1 MTAVVFLPPAPEEFK
16 TCITGKISVPV
27 KVEFEPVGRFYEALC
42 MRLHHKNTLSQ
53 GSVSSSSSSESEEED
68 EDDEENESLLLSL
81 DPKEWKN
88 QDHYEVLGL
97 SKFRHKATEDQI
109 KRAYKKKVL
118 KHHPDKRRARGLQVK
133 DGEDDYFTCITR
145 AYEIL
150 GNPLKRRA
158 YDSADPQ
165 FDDSVPPVNTQS
177 KENFLSV
184 FGPVFAQNS
193 RWSNRKKVPQLG
205 DENSSYDEVNHF
217 YSFWYEFDSWREF
230 SYFDEEEKEKG
241 ENRDERKWIEK
252 QNKVARQKRKKEEM
266 ARIRQLVDNAYAC
279 DPRIRRF
286 KEEEK
291 EKKLA
296 QKRAKEEAM
305 RQKAEEEEKKRR
317 EIEEEERKR
326 REEEE
331 EKARAQAAQE
341 KKEKEAQKKA
351 LRKERKMLRSTLK
364 DFNYFAKDESE
375 KVANMAEVDKLS
387 ELLGLVKLQT
397 LNESLTSGDLEKAKA
412 AFIREVQELKA
423 QNEEEKRKQLEAL
436 QSKSGGDSSGK
447 GGKEWSEAEIRT
459 LIKAVN
465 VFPAGTKE
473 RWEVIANFIKQHV
486 SVSDKNAKDVLSKA
500 KELQKNDLALK
511 EEAQKKAFE
520 KFEKEHIKIAQAKP
534 KEGVTSER
542 YESVAEQQV
551 RETGTNPAP
560 WTADEQKLLE
570 QALKTYPASHPDR
583 WDQISSCIPS
593 RSKKD
598 CMLRYKELVELI
610 RAKKAATE
618 AVNKGKK

>member
-1 MTAVVFLPPAPEEFK
+1 MSAVVFLPPAPEEFT
-16 TCITGKISVPV
+16 TCITGKISAPM
-27 KVEFEPVGRFYEALC
+27 KVEFEPVGRFFEALC

-68 EDDEENESLLLSL
+68 DDEEENESLLLSL
-81 DPKEWKN
+81 DPKDWKN

-97 SKFRHKATEDQI
+97 SKLRYKATEDQI

-158 YDSADPQ
+158 YDSADPL
-165 FDDSVPPVNTQS
+165 FDDSVPPVNAQS

-193 RWSNRKKVPQLG
+193 RWSVRRKVPQLG

-296 QKRAKEEAM
+296 QKRAKEEVI
-305 RQKAEEEEKKRR
+305 RQKAEEEEKRRR
-317 EIEEEERKR
+317 EVEEEERKK

-351 LRKERKMLRSTLK
+351 LRKERKILRSTIK

-397 LNESLTSGDLEKAKA
+397 LNESLTSGDLEKAKE
-412 AFIREVQELKA
+412 AFFREVQELKA
-423 QNEEEKRKQLEAL
+423 QNEEEKRKQLAAM

-447 GGKEWSEAEIRT
+447 GGKEWCEAEIRT

-486 SVSDKNAKDVLSKA
+486 ADSDKNAKDVLSKA
-500 KELQKNDLALK
+500 KELQKNDLSLK

-520 KFEKEHIKIAQAKP
+520 KFEKEHIKISQAKP

-551 RETGTNPAP
+551 REMGTNPAP

-570 QALKTYPASHPDR
+570 QALKTYPASLPDR

-598 CMLRYKELVELI
+598 CMLRYKELVELV